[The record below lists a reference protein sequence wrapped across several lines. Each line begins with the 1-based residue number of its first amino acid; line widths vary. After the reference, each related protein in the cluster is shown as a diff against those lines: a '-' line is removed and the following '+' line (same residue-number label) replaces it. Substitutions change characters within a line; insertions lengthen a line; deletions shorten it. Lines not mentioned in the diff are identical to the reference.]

1 MHYFNTVTQYVYTY
15 RLDSLYLDTTYCNPQ
30 YTFPSQQ
37 QAIDATAQAIAAHIS
52 ADRSRGSNNSILVL
66 FGAYSLGKER
76 LYMEV
81 ARRLGRKVYVD
92 KKRFQVCFNECAF
105 TVCAY

>member
-1 MHYFNTVTQYVYTY
+1 
-15 RLDSLYLDTTYCNPQ
+15 LDTTYCNPQ

-37 QAIDATAQAIAAHIS
+37 QAIDATAQAIAVHIS
-52 ADRSRGSNNSILVL
+52 ADRSKSNNNTLVL

-81 ARRLGRKVYVD
+81 ARRLGKKVYVD
-92 KKRFQVCFNECAF
+92 KKRFQVCNILAI
-105 TVCAY
+105 VC